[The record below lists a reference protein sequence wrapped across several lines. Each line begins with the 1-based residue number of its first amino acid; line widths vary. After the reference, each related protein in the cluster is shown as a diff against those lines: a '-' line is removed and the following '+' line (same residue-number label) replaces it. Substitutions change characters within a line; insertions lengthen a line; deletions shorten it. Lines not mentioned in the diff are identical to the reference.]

1 MLKQGQ
7 RKSMAIL
14 LIGKLNVLT
23 QGWWGGGVWASLRN
37 LNSVWFRFLAAF
49 HTLQM
54 CSGVLGFACSF
65 LSFLMRKLSNRFHC
79 AIELIFSFFVSL
91 YHLGSHSLGDLLS
104 CRGKGS
110 SLHYFNQDKY
120 GFKNYKLDYH
130 ISPNLLGFHQTNKA
144 NISELQIILSSGYIF
159 IQGNIPL
166 IQGLKIEPHMIS
178 RRWALLSCKACCSL
192 KKKYISFQENHLSGN
207 QRGKK
212 FLTDSSFQV
221 QMRVTARRSLRF
233 SLSVM
238 VLLLFP
244 CKYWYVIWSRP
255 SKSHSCIQRCSVF
268 NKRVPFLSPVVF
280 SL

>member
-1 MLKQGQ
+1 MLKQRQ

-23 QGWWGGGVWASLRN
+23 LGWWGGGVWASLRN

-54 CSGVLGFACSF
+54 CSGVLGFTCSF
-65 LSFLMRKLSNRFHC
+65 LSFLIRKLSNRFHC

-104 CRGKGS
+104 CQGKGS

-144 NISELQIILSSGYIF
+144 NISELQIILSCGYIF

-192 KKKYISFQENHLSGN
+192 KRNIYPSKRIISPVTKG
-207 QRGKK
+207 GKK
-212 FLTDSSFQV
+212 ISDWQLFSSANESDSKKFKILIKCDG
-221 QMRVTARRSLRF
+221 TF
-233 SLSVM
+233 TLSM
-238 VLLLFP
+238 
-244 CKYWYVIWSRP
+244 
-255 SKSHSCIQRCSVF
+255 
-268 NKRVPFLSPVVF
+268 
-280 SL
+280 